1 MATSSIFTN
10 VVINDPKMAE
20 RFVDALDSANRMR
33 ETTSPAPAKRSIMSK
48 EELRELMAKRMQKK

>member
-10 VVINDPKMAE
+10 VIINDSKMAE

-33 ETTSPAPAKRSIMSK
+33 ETTSPAPTKRSIMSK